1 MTYIYDILLNFN
13 DDFYEFYEWE
23 KGDNIYHIKK
33 VPIIKVESE
42 FIENILSKEIEISK
56 DLLNLI
62 MNKTEVFEGK
72 RIKYLKYCCLFTDG
86 YKVIGVNI
94 VENSIKLSDMLLDES
109 VDALDI
115 AKRCDFLDI
124 AYNIVGDKNI
134 NYFDTRREIK
144 IKNNLISEI
153 NSIYKDKNY
162 DKLKYLYFEYFNKNI
177 DDIDTIYNDLI
188 NSMDKINN
196 KHYKLYELLKLCNKK
211 TRNLTK

>member
-1 MTYIYDILLNFN
+1 MKYIYDILLNFN

-153 NSIYKDKNY
+153 NSIYKDKKY

>member
-56 DLLNLI
+56 DFLNLI